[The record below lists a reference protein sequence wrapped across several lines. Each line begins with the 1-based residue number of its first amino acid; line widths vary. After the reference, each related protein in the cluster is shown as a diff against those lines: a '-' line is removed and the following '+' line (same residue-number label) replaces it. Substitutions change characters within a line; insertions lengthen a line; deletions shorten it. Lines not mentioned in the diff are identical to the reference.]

1 MSATRTEVPVLTR
14 LRQALNEVYGD
25 RIEHVVLFGARA
37 RGDARPGSDYDMRCF
52 LNGPD
57 SFNAEAARLAP
68 IETDILF
75 DTGAV
80 INAMP
85 FRAGA

>member
-1 MSATRTEVPVLTR
+1 MATGSSTSCCSAPV
-14 LRQALNEVYGD
+14 
-25 RIEHVVLFGARA
+25 RA
-37 RGDARPGSDYDMRCF
+37 ATLAQGPTTTLRCF

-85 FRAGA
+85 FHAGA